1 MNKILSL
8 FNKVDLLSLFLSKL
22 GTVIIGVLFLPL
34 YSKYLTQG
42 EFGIFT
48 VILSLQALA
57 TMLDFGTSIIISRDI
72 AIRFTDNKKIIS
84 SNFANS
90 ELVISI
96 LYLSLLVLFLLITP
110 ILINNYKY
118 NYLIMLMAVIMIWS
132 TVLQNIYFNTLIASK
147 KYHIAS
153 LTQLAMLVLK
163 GALSIITLIYS
174 NDFLYFILTQSIL
187 CLLHLFVL
195 RIIVFKLTL
204 IENYIDTIKI
214 KNISAL
220 LVDGRKLLFLSI
232 SGALVLHMD
241 KIVIAQ
247 FNGAS
252 SLGPYYLANA
262 FCMLPLSV
270 LATPI
275 MQYFQ
280 PKIIFDMNSGNSDVG
295 HLKTFTIT
303 LILFTL
309 TPSIIILLNIDTIIN
324 LWLNN
329 DDSTISIVVTYIKIL
344 LPGVFFGA
352 IGFIPYNLLIAIKD
366 FKFQAI
372 CGTVLTFLT
381 LSLTLYF
388 AYKNNIKS
396 ICYVYS
402 IYHFV
407 STVAQ
412 WLRCVYNKKTRHA
425 SLKITKIALSIII
438 PCCIIYIVLIYIK

>member
-1 MNKILSL
+1 
-8 FNKVDLLSLFLSKL
+8 
-22 GTVIIGVLFLPL
+22 
-34 YSKYLTQG
+34 
-42 EFGIFT
+42 
-48 VILSLQALA
+48 
-57 TMLDFGTSIIISRDI
+57 
-72 AIRFTDNKKIIS
+72 
-84 SNFANS
+84 
-90 ELVISI
+90 
-96 LYLSLLVLFLLITP
+96 
-110 ILINNYKY
+110 
-118 NYLIMLMAVIMIWS
+118 
-132 TVLQNIYFNTLIASK
+132 
-147 KYHIAS
+147 
-153 LTQLAMLVLK
+153 
-163 GALSIITLIYS
+163 
-174 NDFLYFILTQSIL
+174 
-187 CLLHLFVL
+187 
-195 RIIVFKLTL
+195 
-204 IENYIDTIKI
+204 
-214 KNISAL
+214 
-220 LVDGRKLLFLSI
+220 
-232 SGALVLHMD
+232 MD

-381 LSLTLYF
+381 LSLT
-388 AYKNNIKS
+388 
-396 ICYVYS
+396 
-402 IYHFV
+402 
-407 STVAQ
+407 
-412 WLRCVYNKKTRHA
+412 
-425 SLKITKIALSIII
+425 
-438 PCCIIYIVLIYIK
+438 